1 MHKKPWLVVA
11 CILMAVFSGSIFAH
25 RSLSSVFEKAG
36 GFDFFRQDE
45 YLPPVADFTFTSA
58 GDCSDQA
65 VNFTSTST
73 GEDLS
78 YRWDFGDPNSGNNK
92 ASTQA
97 NPNHVFVGNPGNG
110 SQSFT
115 VRLTVTDKDGEEH
128 TSTKSVSRKQ
138 IPSLAVGSDKD
149 SNTFDNLPYFIVC
162 ENNGVNFT
170 FYNHSTTKAT
180 NVKYEID
187 WGDGSPKFTGSEWE
201 TFTHPYATGIYN
213 LKYTVTGEN
222 GCVATKTY
230 GVFIGSNPAVGLGNP
245 GNTNICSATS
255 LTFPITSTDNNPVGT
270 IYTVTFSDG
279 SEPQV
284 FNHPPPPEVT
294 HTFDESSCGKFN
306 SSGYAN
312 SFSATI
318 TAANPCASSTATVA
332 PIYVTEAPEPEME
345 VPEEPVCVGSASL
358 ISNVTLY
365 GNEVSPSG
373 SCSDQGRFVWEISP
387 ATGWSLSSG
396 SLGSRP
402 DPEAPNSWQ
411 IGSKDIRPVF
421 TEQGTYTITLYTGN
435 RCGLGEVQ
443 ETICVIPEPEPQFS
457 LDLLEGCGP
466 MEVAATNESNIL
478 GLCDEAEMEWIVSY
492 SGGSCGTEE
501 GWEFA
506 SGSDKNSQDPIFLFN
521 NPGEYNIQLSITA
534 SCGTF
539 RSETQTV
546 RVYAPPTAEIAPIQ
560 DVCDAAVIE
569 PTATVVACGTA
580 EAIYKW
586 TFEDGIPATS
596 NALNPGSVEFTTPGL
611 KTISLE
617 VETSCGTTVTTQ
629 TFNVNESPTIDAGE
643 DAEICNG
650 EEVTLAPTVSPTGN
664 HSYHWVSSTSGQ
676 VLTEENPVVKPNQ
689 TTTYTLTVTDD
700 DTGCTQTDEM
710 TVTVFPA
717 PVIEFSLPDQVICSG
732 ETSELVSTS
741 PLPPGATIAWT
752 SQANGVEGVAAS
764 GTSEIPAQTLIN
776 RGTQPI
782 TVTYTAEI
790 TASEQGDCAV
800 VPATYTITVNPTPV
814 YGNSEAEI
822 CSGELLEFIPANHIP
837 GTLYSWTVVPEN
849 GISGSTSQ
857 TNPQNSLSQTLENN
871 GDTPATVIYTITP
884 LLGDCQGD
892 PFILTVTVQPSPR
905 IIFSLP
911 DQVICTGNTTEE
923 VTIGSE
929 VAGASFTWVSRSN
942 GVEGVAESGSD
953 NIPSQSLI
961 NPTREPIIVE
971 YEVHASTSSG
981 NSCEGIPKIY
991 SITVNPRIEVDPL
1004 LSDFSGYQIS
1014 CSGAGDG
1021 SIQLD
1026 VSGGDGNY
1034 TFSWTGPNG
1043 FSSAQQNLQNLGP
1056 GAYQV
1061 TISDGTGCLFSASYE
1076 LQRPEPL
1083 EVELLGTTDVLCAG
1097 ESTGSIRI
1105 EVSGGVENHP
1115 YRFEWTRKGAP
1126 FAATSQNLDDIPAG
1140 VYRVNVEDQ
1149 NGCAVTSAPIT
1160 ISEPEAPL
1168 TITVEKGD
1176 ISCYNAND
1184 GYIDI
1189 QVGGGQPPYII
1200 LWDFGSSQT
1209 SFDNMGPGIYT
1220 VTVRDNVGCTTVT
1233 PVEIVDAPLFQV
1245 TPTVQNISC
1254 HGEQDGSIQLN
1265 LEGKGPQTT
1274 IRWDHGAE
1282 TENLFNL
1289 PPGNYGV
1296 TLTDPEGCQIR
1307 REFTIIEPAPLV
1319 LESQITDALDCGNPQ
1334 SGAITLAVS
1343 GGTPPFSFRWSNGAV
1358 EQNLNNLSA
1367 GQYTVE
1373 VEDAAGCSFQG
1384 QFVVKRPE
1392 PLTVI
1397 AFRSTDVSCEPREV
1411 LEEIRIS
1418 VSGGVAPY
1426 SIGWSSG
1433 MISQDGRVMTTDQ
1446 PGLYLLNVTDGN
1458 GCHYQESF
1466 EVINSEVIVDAEFQS
1481 ASFELY
1487 QSYMVNFEIQF
1498 ENKSVG
1504 PISSYFWDFGD
1515 GNTSFEENP
1524 RHTYLSAGV
1533 HEITLTVTDLYGCQ
1547 TQTKKKI
1554 DVFDYYLVV
1563 PNVFTPNQDGV
1574 NDHFFPKFLNIDKLE
1589 FWVLNKWGETIYHT
1603 DDLQSRG
1610 WDGMIGGDEA
1620 MPGNYVYRLSFH
1632 TLDGRKQTKT
1642 DVFLLLK

>member
-1 MHKKPWLVVA
+1 MRKKQWLVVA
-11 CILMAVFSGSIFAH
+11 CILMAVFSGPLLARIST
-25 RSLSSVFEKAG
+25 LSVVKKTDWFSFLQVNDNEA
-36 GFDFFRQDE
+36 
-45 YLPPVADFTFTSA
+45 PVADFNFSSA
-58 GDCSDQA
+58 GDCSDQV

-78 YRWDFGDPNSGNNK
+78 YRWDFGDPNSGNNNT
-92 ASTQA
+92 STQR
-97 NPNHVFVGNPGNG
+97 NPSHVFVGSPGNTT
-110 SQSFT
+110 QSFT
-115 VRLTVTDKDGEEH
+115 VTLTVMDKDSLEH
-128 TSTKSVSRKQ
+128 SVQRNVMRKQ
-138 IPSLAVGSDKD
+138 IPSLSVGSDKE
-149 SNTFDNLPYFIVC
+149 SNIFDNLPFFIVC

-180 NVKYEID
+180 NVNYEID
-187 WGDGSPKFTGSEWE
+187 WGDGSPKFIGSDWE

-255 LTFPITSTDNNPVGT
+255 LEFPITSTDNNPVGT
-270 IYTVTFSDG
+270 VYTVTFSDG
-279 SEPQV
+279 SAPQV
-284 FNHPPPPEVT
+284 FNHPPPATVK

-306 SSGYAN
+306 STNYPN

-345 VPEEPVCVGSASL
+345 VPEEPVCVDSPAL

-365 GNEVSPSG
+365 GNEVSPNG
-373 SCSDQGRFVWEISP
+373 NCSDQGRFVWEISP
-387 ATGWSLSSG
+387 ATGWTLSSG
-396 SLGSRP
+396 SLGSRS

-411 IGSKDIRPVF
+411 IGSEDIRPVF
-421 TEQGTYTITLYTGN
+421 SEPGTYTITLYTGN

-443 ETICVIPEPEPQFS
+443 ETICVIPEPEPEFS
-457 LDLLEGCGP
+457 LDLVEGCGP
-466 MEVAATNESNIL
+466 LEVSATNESNIL
-478 GLCDEAEMEWIVSY
+478 SLCNEAEMEWIVTY
-492 SGGSCGTEE
+492 SGGSCGKGE

-506 SGSDKNSQDPIFLFN
+506 PGSDKDSQDPVFLFN
-521 NPGEYNIQLSITA
+521 NPGEYNIQLRITA

-539 RSETQTV
+539 SSEVQTV
-546 RVYAPPTAEIAPIQ
+546 QVYAPPTAEITPIE

-569 PTATVVACGTA
+569 PTATVVACGTG
-580 EAIYKW
+580 ETIYKW
-586 TFEDGIPATS
+586 NFEDGTPATS
-596 NALNPGSVEFTTPGL
+596 NARDPGQVEFTTPGL

-617 VETSCGTTVTTQ
+617 VTTSCGTTVTTQ
-629 TFNVNESPTIDAGE
+629 TFTVNESPTINAGE

-664 HSYHWVSSTSGQ
+664 YSFRWVGSTSGQ
-676 VLTEENPVVKPNQ
+676 ALTGENPVVKPNQ
-689 TTTYTLTVTDD
+689 TTTYTLTVTDE
-700 DTGCTQTDEM
+700 DTGCTQTDEV

-732 ETSELVSTS
+732 ESSQLVSTS

-752 SQANGVEGVAAS
+752 SQANGVEGVEPS

-776 RGTQPI
+776 TGTQPV

-800 VPATYTITVNPTPV
+800 VPATYTITVNPTPIYQNTEV
-814 YGNSEAEI
+814 EI

-837 GTLYSWTVVPEN
+837 GTLYSWTVVPVN
-849 GISGSTSQ
+849 GISGLTSQ
-857 TNPQNSLSQTLENN
+857 TNPQNTLIQTLENN
-871 GDTPATVIYTITP
+871 GDAPATVAYTVTP
-884 LLGDCQGD
+884 LLGDCEGE
-892 PFILTVTVQPSPR
+892 PFTLTVTIQPSPG
-905 IIFSLP
+905 IAFSLA
-911 DQVICTGNTTEE
+911 DQVICTGTATQE
-923 VTIGSE
+923 VTIDSE

-942 GVEGVAESGSD
+942 GVEGVAVGGTD
-953 NIPSQSLI
+953 VIPSQLLI
-961 NPTREPIIVE
+961 NPTREPIVVE
-971 YEVHASTSSG
+971 YEVRASTSSE
-981 NSCEGIPKIY
+981 NSCEGVPKIY
-991 SITVNPRIEVDPL
+991 SITVNPSIEAEPL
-1004 LSDFSGYQIS
+1004 ISNFSGYQIS

-1043 FSSAQQNLQNLGP
+1043 FSFAQQNIQNLGP
-1056 GAYQV
+1056 GVYEV
-1061 TISDGTGCLFSASYE
+1061 NITDGTGCVFSASYE
-1076 LQRPEPL
+1076 LQEPAPL
-1083 EVELLGTTDVLCAG
+1083 QVELLGTTDVLCAG
-1097 ESTGSIRI
+1097 ESTGNIRV

-1115 YRFEWTRKGAP
+1115 YRFEWTRNGTP
-1126 FAATSQNLDDIPAG
+1126 FPATTQDLENIPAG
-1140 VYRVNVEDQ
+1140 VYQVNVVDQ
-1149 NGCAVTSAPIT
+1149 NGCERTSSPIT
-1160 ISEPEAPL
+1160 ILEPEAPV
-1168 TITVEKGD
+1168 TVTVEKGD

-1189 QVGGGQPPYII
+1189 QLEGGQPPYTI

-1209 SFDNMGPGIYT
+1209 SFDNMGPGLYT

-1233 PVEIVDAPLFQV
+1233 PVEIIDAPLFQI

-1289 PPGNYGV
+1289 PAGDYGV

-1307 REFTIIEPAPLV
+1307 REFTIIEPAPLI
-1319 LESQITDALDCGNPQ
+1319 LESQVIDALDCENPQ
-1334 SGAITLAVS
+1334 SGGINLAVS
-1343 GGTPPFSFRWSNGAV
+1343 GGTPPFTVRWSNGAV
-1358 EQNLNNLSA
+1358 EQNLNSLSA
-1367 GQYTVE
+1367 GQYAVE
-1373 VEDAAGCSFQG
+1373 VEDASGCSVQG

-1426 SIGWSSG
+1426 NIDWSSG
-1433 MISQDGRVMTTDQ
+1433 TVSQNGRVMTTDQ

-1458 GCHYQESF
+1458 GCQYQESF

-1487 QSYMVNFEIQF
+1487 QSYMVNFKIQF
-1498 ENKSVG
+1498 LNKSVG
-1504 PISSYFWDFGD
+1504 PISTYFWEYGD
-1515 GNTSFEENP
+1515 GNSSFEENP
-1524 RHTYLSAGV
+1524 RHTYLSAGE
-1533 HEITLTVTDLYGCQ
+1533 HEITLTAMDIYGCQ
-1547 TQTKKKI
+1547 TQTRKTI
-1554 DVFDYYLVV
+1554 DVFDYFLMV

-1574 NDHFFPKFLNIDKLE
+1574 NDHFFPKFLNIEKLE

-1603 DDLQSRG
+1603 DDLQSQG
-1610 WDGMIGGDEA
+1610 WDGMIGGETA
-1620 MPGNYVYRLSFH
+1620 MPGNYVYRISFQ